1 MLTFQVFAHPTG
13 LASGYTDVLV
23 LQDSLLPLTTSCCPP
38 TTSCYLPRL
47 PAASH
52 DYPAASHDYL
62 LPLTT
67 PSLRLLGEVSETPY
81 PGPLLRRG
89 DRIKGTM
96 NAQEP
101 DCTKP

>member
-47 PAASH
+47 PATSH
-52 DYPAASHDYL
+52 DFL
-62 LPLTT
+62 LPHTFLFIWKISIPKTLEEQAAW
-67 PSLRLLGEVSETPY
+67 SLRMGMKEGGE
-81 PGPLLRRG
+81 GAC
-89 DRIKGTM
+89 M
-96 NAQEP
+96 AAQGI
-101 DCTKP
+101 TGK